1 MPSVSGK
8 QHRFMAMCKHNPQHA
23 RGKCPP
29 EKVSGEFLAAD
40 SGKKFGKKSKGQQ
53 QREALR

>member
-1 MPSVSGK
+1 MSGK
-8 QHRFMAMCKHNPQHA
+8 QHRFMALCRHNPQHA

-40 SGKKFGKKSKGQQ
+40 RGKKFSKGSKGKM
-53 QREALR
+53 QREALK

>member
-1 MPSVSGK
+1 
-8 QHRFMAMCKHNPQHA
+8 MAMCKHSPQHA

>member
-8 QHRFMAMCKHNPQHA
+8 QHRFMALCKHNKKHA

-29 EKVSGEFLAAD
+29 EKVSQEFLAAD
-40 SGKKFGKKSKGQQ
+40 RGKKFGTSKGQE